1 MLKNIKTYFFIGF
14 PPTILYNNSVG
25 KQNTMPTNRHTSIP
39 HMMQCGICFPCPLT
53 NESPWGGFSCPYN
66 AMTQWDMILV
76 EKFTHNPLGFTPQW
90 EYNIC
95 GGKT

>member
-1 MLKNIKTYFFIGF
+1 
-14 PPTILYNNSVG
+14 
-25 KQNTMPTNRHTSIP
+25 MPTNRHTPIP

-66 AMTQWDMILV
+66 AMTQWDMIVSYNGEWV
-76 EKFTHNPLGFTPQW
+76 EKFIYNPLGFTPQW